1 MGINREN
8 SNIAIAILEKFII
21 WTHPISHFNKKSVVN
36 APAKKKAEK
45 SVVKDKSDD
54 GSSDEDLIKFLRR

>member
-1 MGINREN
+1 MGIIWEN
-8 SNIAIAILEKFII
+8 SNIAIAILEKFIV
-21 WTHPISHFNKKSVVN
+21 WTYPISHFNQKPVVN
-36 APAKKKAEK
+36 APAKKKADK